1 MAELLATLRRN
12 PKALAGLGIVGAFIV
27 VAIAGPWLVGDPLAF
42 VAAPHQPPGPGL
54 WAGSNGQGQD
64 VLAQAVIGAR
74 TTLAVGF
81 AVGLLVT
88 LVGALVGITA
98 GYFGG
103 RVDDA
108 LSLFTNVFLV
118 IPGLPLAIVL
128 AAYLPPGPG
137 SITFVLV
144 IAGWAW
150 NARVFRAQ
158 AMSIRRKDFVAAAVV
173 GGESHARIVAVEIL
187 PNMISLLAS
196 AFIGATVYAIGA
208 QVGLEFL
215 GLGDVGAVTWG
226 TNLYWAANDSA
237 LLTGSWWIFVPT
249 GLGVALTGFGLTLVN
264 FAIDEVNNRR
274 LATKDFRGD
283 GPPAPPRDDAPPA
296 AADALLAVRDLRVE
310 YPATDVVAADA
321 VTLDVR
327 PGEIHGLAGE
337 SGSGKSTVGHAI
349 LRLLGPASH
358 VPRGAVA
365 FGEVDVLRLDDEQL
379 RRFRWTKVAMV
390 FQSAMNALNPVADV
404 RTQIADGIRAHREL
418 DDDALEAT
426 CRDLLETV
434 DIDPVHLDAYPH
446 MLSGGMRQRVVL
458 AIALANDPE
467 LLIMDEPTTALDV
480 VVQRQILQRIDV
492 LRRER
497 GFAVLFITHDMPL
510 LLDIADRITVMRHG
524 RIVESGTASA
534 LRAGAE
540 HPYTRELIHAFPPLE
555 RPGAPDGELQEA
567 M

>member
-1 MAELLATLRRN
+1 MSALAATLRRN
-12 PKALAGLGIVGAFIV
+12 PKALAGFGLVAFF
-27 VAIAGPWLVGDPLAF
+27 VAVALVGPLLVVDPLEF
-42 VAAPHQPPGPGL
+42 VGAPHQRPSL
-54 WAGSNGQGQD
+54 AHWAGTTGQGQD
-64 VLAQAVIGAR
+64 VLAQAVVGAR
-74 TTLAVGF
+74 TTLSIGF

-88 LVGALVGITA
+88 LFGALVGVGA

-103 RVDDA
+103 RIDDA

-158 AMSIRRKDFVAAAVV
+158 ALSLRQKDFVSAAIVA
-173 GGESHARIVAVEIL
+173 GESHGRIIAVEIL

-196 AFIGATVYAIGA
+196 AFIGATVYAISA

-249 GLGVALTGFGLTLVN
+249 GLAVALVGFGLTLIN

-274 LATKDFRGD
+274 LAVKDQQKGHAIERPD
-283 GPPAPPRDDAPPA
+283 LASVEPD
-296 AADALLAVRDLRVE
+296 DALLTVRGLSVLYPEADVCAVD
-310 YPATDVVAADA
+310 DA
-321 VTLDVR
+321 CFSVR
-327 PGEIHGLAGE
+327 RGEIVGLAGE
-337 SGSGKSTVGHAI
+337 SGSGKSTIGQALLRI
-349 LRLLGPASH
+349 LAPAAR
-358 VPRGAVA
+358 VPRGSLRFDSVEI
-365 FGEVDVLRLDDEQL
+365 FDLEGEALRA
-379 RRFRWTKVAMV
+379 FRWTRIAMV
-390 FQSAMNALNPVADV
+390 FQSAMNALNPVLTVRAQLADTLLAHQDLAPAAV
-404 RTQIADGIRAHREL
+404 RARCEEL
-418 DDDALEAT
+418 L
-426 CRDLLETV
+426 RMV
-434 DIDPVHLDAYPH
+434 DIDPINLDAYPH
-446 MLSGGMRQRVVL
+446 QLSGGMRQRVVI
-458 AIALANDPE
+458 AIALANDPD

-480 VVQRQILQRIDV
+480 VVQKQILQRIDA

-510 LLDIADRITVMRHG
+510 LLDMADRIAVMRHG
-524 RIVESGTASA
+524 KIVEQGKAAELRGGASHA
-534 LRAGAE
+534 
-540 HPYTRELIHAFPPLE
+540 YTRALTNAFPPLE
-555 RPGAPDGELQEA
+555 RPGPPDGRQEVA
-567 M
+567 